1 MAHKFCNSL
10 NPLTTDDEYNHHQNL
25 AACYQLTQSILKIG
39 FVLEEMVGHGEV
51 GGCTVLG
58 DSAWRLLQLAIEMA
72 WSALDRMTHSSV
84 FFFCTNECRKR
95 SFHLVGI
102 PFLGSLQSGGAFSCG
117 ARL

>member
-10 NPLTTDDEYNHHQNL
+10 NPLTTDDKYSHHQNL

-72 WSALDRMTHSSV
+72 WSALDRMTHSSA
-84 FFFCTNECRKR
+84 FFFAQTSVEN
-95 SFHLVGI
+95 G
-102 PFLGSLQSGGAFSCG
+102 PFTL
-117 ARL
+117 